1 MQGFIT
7 SAPNP
12 HTSASPQRKYLPPRS
27 SAAEHFSKHLSVF
40 KNTTVWVASP
50 GRPAVE
56 THSVGVIS
64 TGWED
69 ERDTRLT
76 LNLSGR
82 WQVRGPCTI
91 LLPQQALCRLQ
102 GLCSQLPGRQGD
114 TRAPGVGGVQAWAFP
129 SSRYPSHT
137 GEHELLLRVGGGF
150 RLTRSSDGTTVGTFI
165 CCMHNPPR

>member
-1 MQGFIT
+1 MQGFIP

-27 SAAEHFSKHLSVF
+27 SAAEHFSKHLSIF

-69 ERDTRLT
+69 GRDTSPT

-82 WQVRGPCTI
+82 WQVRGPCAI
-91 LLPQQALCRLQ
+91 LLPRQALCRLLQ
-102 GLCSQLPGRQGD
+102 GLLTAAGEAGGHESSWAWPG
-114 TRAPGVGGVQAWAFP
+114 PGVGIPQLPLPVARRRARAASP
-129 SSRYPSHT
+129 SWRW
-137 GEHELLLRVGGGF
+137 F
-150 RLTRSSDGTTVGTFI
+150 QIDKI
-165 CCMHNPPR
+165 K